1 MDRRS
6 VLAGAG
12 ALSAAA
18 AIGPAAEALD
28 AASGWRRYKLTAE
41 IDLAHPGP
49 AQLWVPLAQTAPGY
63 QTASAARFSATGDAR
78 VVKDPRYRAQMLQVS
93 WPATSAERSVKVEQI
108 VATRDR
114 GLTPARL
121 SAHERRFW
129 TAALPSMPTDG
140 IVLATA
146 QRIVG
151 TETAPRARARAIY
164 DWVADNC
171 FRDAAVRGCGIGGVE
186 GMLKTGYLGG
196 KCADINSLAV
206 ALFRAAD
213 LPARDVYGVRLGPSK
228 FQPSLGAK
236 TTDVTHAQHCR
247 AEVWLD
253 GEGWLPVDPADVRK
267 VVLEQQLPVT
277 SPQVKAERERLFG
290 SWEMNWA
297 GYNSATDLQ
306 PPGATTPIREHF
318 LMYPLAITAAGEVDQ
333 LDPDGF
339 RYRLTSTPV

>member
-1 MDRRS
+1 MDRREL
-6 VLAGAG
+6 LAGAG
-12 ALSAAA
+12 ALGAATA
-18 AIGPAAEALD
+18 VAPAVEALE
-28 AASGWRRYKLTAE
+28 AASGWRRYKLTAQ
-41 IDLAHPGP
+41 IDLVQPGP
-49 AQLWVPLAQTAPGY
+49 AQLWIPLAQTAPGY
-63 QTASAARFSATGDAR
+63 QTASPARYKASGDAR
-78 VVKDPRYRAQMLQVS
+78 VVRDARYGAAMLRVS
-93 WPATSAERSVKVEQI
+93 WPADAAQRTVTVEQV

-129 TAALPSMPTDG
+129 TAPLPSMPTDG
-140 IVLATA
+140 IVQATA

-151 TETAPRARARAIY
+151 TETQPRPRARAIY
-164 DWVADNC
+164 DWTVDNC

-186 GMLKTGYLGG
+186 GMLKSGYLGG

-206 ALFRAAD
+206 ALLRAAD

-236 TTDVTHAQHCR
+236 STDVTHAQHCR
-247 AEVWLD
+247 AEVYLD
-253 GEGWLPVDPADVRK
+253 GEGWLPIDPADVRK

-297 GYNSATDLQ
+297 GYNSATDIE
-306 PPGATTPIREHF
+306 PPGATQAPREHF

-333 LDPDGF
+333 LDADQF
-339 RYRLTSTPV
+339 RYRLTSTAV

>member
-1 MDRRS
+1 MDRRT

-12 ALSAAA
+12 ALGVAAA
-18 AIGPAAEALD
+18 TRALAD
-28 AASGWRRYKLTAE
+28 ATSDGWRRYKLTAE

-49 AQLWVPLAQTAPGY
+49 AQLWVPLAQSAPGY
-63 QTASAARFSATGDAR
+63 QTASAARYQASGDAR
-78 VVKDPRYRAQMLQVS
+78 VVKDPHYGAAMLRVA
-93 WPATSAERSVKVEQI
+93 WPATAAERTVTVEQL

-114 GLTPARL
+114 GLLPAQL
-121 SAHERRFW
+121 SAHERRLW
-129 TAALPSMPTDG
+129 TAPLPSMPTDG

-151 TETAPRARARAIY
+151 TETQPRARARAIY
-164 DWVADNC
+164 DWTVDNC

-206 ALFRAAD
+206 ALLRAAD

-236 TTDVTHAQHCR
+236 TSDVTHAQHCR

-253 GEGWLPVDPADVRK
+253 GEGWLPIDPADVRK
-267 VVLEQQLPVT
+267 VVLEARLPVT
-277 SPQVKAERERLFG
+277 SPEVKAERERLFG
-290 SWEMNWA
+290 NWEMNWA
-297 GYNSATDLQ
+297 GYNSATDVAL
-306 PPGATTPIREHF
+306 PGAATLPREHF
-318 LMYPLAITAAGEVDQ
+318 LMYPLAITPAGEVDQ

-339 RYRLTSTPV
+339 RYRVTSTPV